1 MAAMLKTGHRLT
13 SNLPHKNA
21 LVSASSGTS
30 SRQHLGGKSLHRF
43 TASSPFSSSL
53 FKCRASTDGT
63 SKGPLRMPLPS
74 NLPPRYQA
82 DAVTLMT
89 DIENAQNWRDLV
101 RTFAKLPRL
110 PTNEMHLLGM
120 AITLTML
127 APGEEAQD
135 MQEIA
140 ELQRFVAELV
150 RATRGPVDGLY
161 SVSQIATLLNCFINL
176 GVPPPQDWLEGTEFP
191 ILAQIQQPEGVDRDV
206 ALAMLSIAW
215 SYQVCGHVPR
225 YEWAEALANCADVA
239 WQGEAASSPNP
250 PSQASTAFRASPESV
265 ILPSGEEVMIP
276 QQLRDQQQ
284 MQQQIQQ
291 LPPPPMIEDLEGVQ
305 PLPAQCL
312 SSLARAAMLWG
323 MPTGQ
328 DWLERYLECVFFGL
342 FQTRACFG
350 GRADDVSPP
359 DNSFADGGLGS
370 PDPDLDLEEV
380 GPAPNRL
387 HFLFEEMSDVLWA
400 LVSCGVRPDQV
411 WMRTFLEASG
421 ALLRRDASGS
431 EPGRLGAEA
440 VSTMLGALSSLSVVQ
455 GVPVDDQ
462 DIMGE
467 QVQGGDSSSTRAP
480 GSTPG
485 PAWFEAALACCAR
498 CPAPTPPDLLGRV
511 LFEVGSIQG
520 VEMNSATMSSALELA
535 HKAHVAMWLE
545 SEKEA
550 ESLAKKVEKQ
560 KREAAVQQRRHLR
573 QKQGLPPELL
583 GEEED
588 EGVAPTASAAAEDEA
603 EEEEQVLGKNFS
615 AQGLALLL
623 VGAVQCG
630 LLPGA
635 LGARVSSSS
644 SDKATSDSRKEEV
657 STLLGLQGGPGLREA
672 WLTTWSKRAVAC
684 AEHFTPSAVAGVMEA
699 VLEADE
705 KLPVSAVYS
714 LGHRFLGATLTVLA
728 REELRRK
735 REKAGGSRLKSM
747 EEGRGEGGDA
757 ADTME
762 DDGATPEQL
771 INVLSAL
778 IHHNYALPGHWLQPL
793 MTLTEAKLKQLDRT
807 MAIIASELRNDRS
820 NSALIIGDEDKRLS
834 QFQML
839 ESLNLMTQ
847 QLCLEALRV
856 SGLIAAEA
864 PAIWLSTLFERLEG
878 EMKEDPQ
885 TVVQVG
891 AALQEFGRLATTLMP
906 KVEQSSMKFLL
917 NATLDEEDQARL
929 LFAFAATGH
938 APSSEW
944 WEQLASGSL
953 EASRKGKDKRVSET
967 YLALQLQGYITIREV
982 IGKEAL
988 EGNQTPGSSPA
999 PTAGP
1004 WPLLW
1009 YRMVRDEALA
1019 RLTVIGNT
1027 AVANSATLPND
1038 RGGGGEEAVQ
1048 MLEGAKVDSEQL
1060 PALRSEMA
1068 EALGALLPGL
1078 ATTQECLAE
1087 ECCDLIAGTTIWL
1100 MSDLS
1105 VLHIT
1110 SCLRIFSHSNFTAPN
1125 EWLAEAAG
1133 VIIASTLTPQDICTL
1148 FTAYANNPDS
1158 AVVEPATAGTNIA
1171 ADSSSS
1177 ATAEQSSSLSETSAS
1192 TMENPKQQ
1200 QQQQQVRTLPVV
1212 IKKLLTETAAMADAF
1227 TPSQVLELLLAAAQ
1241 LVTSGRIRA
1250 TEMVAEARAVELLLR
1265 VLLQQATPTSL
1276 SSEEVATLM
1285 ISIAQ
1290 LELRPPEQWQQHF
1303 IALLM
1308 LDREAQQ
1315 QQQGQGSSTT
1325 SAAAPGAMI
1334 VQRLH
1339 IKPQSVDNV
1348 ITALEEWEARMEPS
1362 LLQALNAWL
1371 PELAAT
1377 APAVCSRTLYFL
1389 SNQRGWIPDLDNLSA
1404 AEPALTSALK
1414 QGIIPPSLHA
1424 PMLYALARAAA
1435 KQAAAQPSK
1444 SSSSSTPDTSRPQQ
1458 TAAYRPSAQLLSAAV
1473 SATSSAMANYN
1484 TEYLVTVFTSL
1495 IALTSSAPLPSSST
1509 ATSSSSSSMT
1519 TDQDPSSSSSP
1530 HSAETSILSDCSS
1543 AMLMES
1549 STWMERFFDFAIP
1562 SRCPPE
1568 LLPGLV
1574 LALANAYEEAALV
1587 PGAAAGASRKPP
1599 QAWMQR
1605 LEGAVEESADRLGS
1619 RDAAVLLSSFSRL
1632 QVRPSANLVQTF
1644 LDSALRRVQAEQ
1656 AAMSKR
1662 QQNKDQQQ
1670 GAGGRTQA
1678 AAAAPGPEAA
1688 GLAGLLAAAYT
1699 NLRYTPPGA
1708 WNESARP
1715 LLGAVIAKIKDPSSR
1730 NAVTTALGATYSPS
1744 LETV

>member
-1 MAAMLKTGHRLT
+1 
-13 SNLPHKNA
+13 
-21 LVSASSGTS
+21 
-30 SRQHLGGKSLHRF
+30 
-43 TASSPFSSSL
+43 
-53 FKCRASTDGT
+53 
-63 SKGPLRMPLPS
+63 
-74 NLPPRYQA
+74 
-82 DAVTLMT
+82 
-89 DIENAQNWRDLV
+89 
-101 RTFAKLPRL
+101 
-110 PTNEMHLLGM
+110 
-120 AITLTML
+120 
-127 APGEEAQD
+127 
-135 MQEIA
+135 
-140 ELQRFVAELV
+140 
-150 RATRGPVDGLY
+150 
-161 SVSQIATLLNCFINL
+161 
-176 GVPPPQDWLEGTEFP
+176 
-191 ILAQIQQPEGVDRDV
+191 
-206 ALAMLSIAW
+206 
-215 SYQVCGHVPR
+215 
-225 YEWAEALANCADVA
+225 
-239 WQGEAASSPNP
+239 
-250 PSQASTAFRASPESV
+250 
-265 ILPSGEEVMIP
+265 
-276 QQLRDQQQ
+276 
-284 MQQQIQQ
+284 
-291 LPPPPMIEDLEGVQ
+291 
-305 PLPAQCL
+305 
-312 SSLARAAMLWG
+312 
-323 MPTGQ
+323 
-328 DWLERYLECVFFGL
+328 
-342 FQTRACFG
+342 
-350 GRADDVSPP
+350 
-359 DNSFADGGLGS
+359 
-370 PDPDLDLEEV
+370 
-380 GPAPNRL
+380 
-387 HFLFEEMSDVLWA
+387 
-400 LVSCGVRPDQV
+400 
-411 WMRTFLEASG
+411 
-421 ALLRRDASGS
+421 
-431 EPGRLGAEA
+431 
-440 VSTMLGALSSLSVVQ
+440 
-455 GVPVDDQ
+455 
-462 DIMGE
+462 
-467 QVQGGDSSSTRAP
+467 
-480 GSTPG
+480 
-485 PAWFEAALACCAR
+485 
-498 CPAPTPPDLLGRV
+498 
-511 LFEVGSIQG
+511 
-520 VEMNSATMSSALELA
+520 
-535 HKAHVAMWLE
+535 
-545 SEKEA
+545 
-550 ESLAKKVEKQ
+550 
-560 KREAAVQQRRHLR
+560 
-573 QKQGLPPELL
+573 
-583 GEEED
+583 
-588 EGVAPTASAAAEDEA
+588 
-603 EEEEQVLGKNFS
+603 
-615 AQGLALLL
+615 
-623 VGAVQCG
+623 
-630 LLPGA
+630 
-635 LGARVSSSS
+635 
-644 SDKATSDSRKEEV
+644 
-657 STLLGLQGGPGLREA
+657 
-672 WLTTWSKRAVAC
+672 
-684 AEHFTPSAVAGVMEA
+684 
-699 VLEADE
+699 
-705 KLPVSAVYS
+705 
-714 LGHRFLGATLTVLA
+714 
-728 REELRRK
+728 
-735 REKAGGSRLKSM
+735 
-747 EEGRGEGGDA
+747 
-757 ADTME
+757 
-762 DDGATPEQL
+762 
-771 INVLSAL
+771 
-778 IHHNYALPGHWLQPL
+778 
-793 MTLTEAKLKQLDRT
+793 
-807 MAIIASELRNDRS
+807 
-820 NSALIIGDEDKRLS
+820 
-834 QFQML
+834 
-839 ESLNLMTQ
+839 
-847 QLCLEALRV
+847 
-856 SGLIAAEA
+856 
-864 PAIWLSTLFERLEG
+864 
-878 EMKEDPQ
+878 
-885 TVVQVG
+885 
-891 AALQEFGRLATTLMP
+891 
-906 KVEQSSMKFLL
+906 VEQSSMKFLL

-953 EASRKGKDKRVSET
+953 EASRKGKDKRVPET

-1027 AVANSATLPND
+1027 AVANSATSPND
-1038 RGGGGEEAVQ
+1038 RGGVGEEAVQ
-1048 MLEGAKVDSEQL
+1048 MLEGARVDSKQL
-1060 PALRSEMA
+1060 PALRTEMA
-1068 EALGALLPGL
+1068 EALSALLPGL

-1087 ECCDLIAGTTIWL
+1087 EFCDLIAGTTIWL

-1158 AVVEPATAGTNIA
+1158 AVVEPAPAGTNVA
-1171 ADSSSS
+1171 AESSSS

-1200 QQQQQVRTLPVV
+1200 QHKARTLPVV

-1227 TPSQVLELLLAAAQ
+1227 TPSQVLELLLAAAK

-1315 QQQGQGSSTT
+1315 QQQQQGQGSSTT
-1325 SAAAPGAMI
+1325 SAATPGAMI

-1371 PELAAT
+1371 PELAAS
-1377 APAVCSRTLYFL
+1377 APEVCSRTLYFL
-1389 SNQRGWIPDLDNLSA
+1389 SNQRGWIPDLHNLSA

-1444 SSSSSTPDTSRPQQ
+1444 SSNSSTPDASRPQQ
-1458 TAAYRPSAQLLSAAV
+1458 AAAYRPSAQLLSAAV

-1509 ATSSSSSSMT
+1509 TSSSSSSMT

-1543 AMLMES
+1543 AMLIES

-1662 QQNKDQQQ
+1662 QQSKDQQQ
-1670 GAGGRTQA
+1670 GAGGRAQA

-1708 WNESARP
+1708 WSESARP

-1730 NAVTTALGATYSPS
+1730 NAVTTALGAIYSPS